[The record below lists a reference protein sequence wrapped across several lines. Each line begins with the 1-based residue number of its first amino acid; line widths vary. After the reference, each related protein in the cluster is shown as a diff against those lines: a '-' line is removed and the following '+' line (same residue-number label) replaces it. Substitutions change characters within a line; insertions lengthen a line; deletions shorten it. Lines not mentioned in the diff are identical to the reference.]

1 LILVRRTSKLIIPIA
16 GALILSLAQICLG
29 QDSSGT
35 KSWTSSSQA
44 GDRGGNFN
52 PTRSTETH
60 TESNGRVVNST
71 SLQTLGPDGRYVP
84 YSQTEK
90 ESVRVDATTV
100 RTTERT
106 FGTGPDGQRVLIQES
121 REETRDLPGG
131 EKKVVRTTSNP
142 DANGALQVI
151 RRELVDS
158 KQVSTGVRDTNTT
171 VFSADGTGGMSAAV
185 QVHEREMRNPDGTVA
200 FNKSTQLSDGA
211 GHWNLSE
218 IREGTIK
225 SDAGQGST
233 KEENVL
239 RPDADG
245 KLAVV
250 EWTVSKQA
258 GGSDA
263 GHEVSETYSTNV
275 PGQAGNEG
283 LRLVQRESTIRRST
297 AGGGQS
303 STRQVEMANPG
314 NPRDGLQ
321 VTQQAIDIVRPGG
334 SGTAEQKST
343 TVTFGPD
350 GQVNTVVVDIGRTNK
365 QAAINVDTR
374 TASTRK

>member
-1 LILVRRTSKLIIPIA
+1 LILVRSTSKLIVPLA
-16 GALILSLAQICLG
+16 GVVILSLAQICLA
-29 QDSSGT
+29 QDNSGT
-35 KSWTSSSQA
+35 KSWSSSSRVGEA
-44 GDRGGNFN
+44 GGNFN

-60 TESNGRVVNST
+60 TESNGRIVNST

-100 RTTERT
+100 RTIERT

-131 EKKVVRTTSNP
+131 EKKIVRTTSNP
-142 DANGALQVI
+142 DANGALQLI
-151 RRELVDS
+151 RREVVDS
-158 KQVSTGVRDTNTT
+158 KQVSAGVRDTNTT

-185 QVHEREMRNPDGTVA
+185 QVHEREMRNPDGSVA

-218 IREGTIK
+218 VREGTIK
-225 SDAGQGST
+225 SDSGAGST

-250 EWTVSKQA
+250 ERTVSKQA

-263 GHEVSETYSTNV
+263 GHEVTETYSTNV

-283 LRLVQRESTIRRST
+283 LRLVQRASTMQRST

-303 STRQVEMANPG
+303 STRQVETANPG
-314 NPRDGLQ
+314 NPGDGLK

-334 SGTAEQKST
+334 SGSGEQKST

>member
-1 LILVRRTSKLIIPIA
+1 MRRTSKLIVPLA
-16 GALILSLAQICLG
+16 GMLILSLAQICVA

-35 KSWTSSSQA
+35 KSWNSSSQV
-44 GDRGGNFN
+44 GDSGGNFN

-71 SLQTLGPDGRYVP
+71 SLQRLGPDGRYVP
-84 YSQTEK
+84 YSQTET

-100 RTTERT
+100 HTIERT
-106 FGTGPDGQRVLIQES
+106 YGRGPDGQRVLIQES

-131 EKKVVRTTSNP
+131 EKKIVRTTSNP
-142 DANGALQVI
+142 DANGALQLI

-158 KQVSTGVRDTNTT
+158 KQVSAGVRDTNTT
-171 VFSADGTGGMSAAV
+171 VFSADGTGGMSPAV

-200 FNKSTQLSDGA
+200 FNKSTQLANGA

-218 IREGTIK
+218 VREGTIK
-225 SDAGQGST
+225 SDGGPGST

-250 EWTVSKQA
+250 ERTVSKQA

-263 GHEVSETYSTNV
+263 GREVTETYSTNV

-283 LRLVQRESTIRRST
+283 LRLVQRESTVRRST

-303 STRQVEMANPG
+303 STRQVETANPG

-334 SGTAEQKST
+334 SGSAEQKST